1 MNWLIRA
8 SRSNTLSWPTRRGG
22 NCRHRLLP
30 CLIVSARCAHLLN
43 LCIQLRPNIPIAP
56 AMPQQFLHRPS
67 AYFPHAFGCV
77 AGRNIPIPIPM
88 LLPPASGTQEAS
100 PAPCLVSGPSQGS
113 GPPPPLPM
121 HCPNPRLQ
129 HLPPFSPNIPCP
141 DSSYLIP
148 TFSSLRSEFSPR
160 APSQRPFRCQRS
172 QQRHTFLP
180 SIPFSFS
187 PAVDAAS
194 TPSCPLF
201 RVTTRISEEH
211 LNL

>member
-1 MNWLIRA
+1 
-8 SRSNTLSWPTRRGG
+8 
-22 NCRHRLLP
+22 
-30 CLIVSARCAHLLN
+30 
-43 LCIQLRPNIPIAP
+43 
-56 AMPQQFLHRPS
+56 MPQQFLHRPS

-201 RVTTRISEEH
+201 PPCVPQSPTPTPPISSTSSQILIGPLFRPQRDASMRSCGARASIWERNKCSHTEKEICSST
-211 LNL
+211 

>member
-1 MNWLIRA
+1 MAPNPSAASFVPLLSGGRPSVSVWPRLLPRASALMSWLIRA
-8 SRSNTLSWPTRRGG
+8 SRSNPLSWPTRRGG

-160 APSQRPFRCQRS
+160 APSQRHSSPMRPPIADFR
-172 QQRHTFLP
+172 
-180 SIPFSFS
+180 
-187 PAVDAAS
+187 AA
-194 TPSCPLF
+194 
-201 RVTTRISEEH
+201 
-211 LNL
+211 

>member
-1 MNWLIRA
+1 
-8 SRSNTLSWPTRRGG
+8 
-22 NCRHRLLP
+22 
-30 CLIVSARCAHLLN
+30 
-43 LCIQLRPNIPIAP
+43 
-56 AMPQQFLHRPS
+56 MPQQFLHRPS

-201 RVTTRISEEH
+201 PPCVPQSPTPTPPISSTSSQILIGPLFRPQRDASMRSCRARASIWERNKCSHTEKEICSST
-211 LNL
+211 